1 MSEEIRNP
9 KSEIRKGEGRTGQR
23 PEVSGQESGQKPVA
37 SHQLP
42 VVGENNGRLAG
53 TLAPPRGGSLETGGC
68 GQSKEPA
75 GEMLTKRE
83 LAGRLKIAARTVEN
97 WQRRG
102 ILSYIKVGK
111 VVLFHWPDVVAY
123 LKCNYQVSRRSLRI
137 RREVIGAGSNTG
149 KTL

>member
-23 PEVSGQESGQKPVA
+23 PEVS
-37 SHQLP
+37 
-42 VVGENNGRLAG
+42 
-53 TLAPPRGGSLETGGC
+53 